1 MATRKHSNT
10 DDQSGKSK
18 AEKEQHRR
26 DQADTN
32 RRQKAYKST
41 QKARDFKNN
50 PPKGPS
56 V

>member
-18 AEKEQHRR
+18 ADKNQHRR

-32 RRQKAYKST
+32 RRQKVYKST
-41 QKARDFKNN
+41 QKASNYKNTD
-50 PPKGPS
+50 GPS
-56 V
+56 K